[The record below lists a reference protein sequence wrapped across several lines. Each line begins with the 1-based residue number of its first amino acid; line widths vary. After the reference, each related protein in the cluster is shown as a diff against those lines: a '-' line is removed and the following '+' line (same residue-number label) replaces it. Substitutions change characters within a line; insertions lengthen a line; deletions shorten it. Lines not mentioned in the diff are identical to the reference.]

1 MKQRDIEHALHDAR
15 RRWLA
20 AAAVNT
26 GGRWAVLP
34 ALGVALLAIALSLA
48 LGLDWPWMLGL
59 AVVALAA
66 VAVTIALTWAR
77 HANPGR
83 AGAPDY
89 TLLLD
94 RAMGLGDALPSYMEA
109 NGQFRAAL
117 EVQLAGKLQPAAVKA
132 AAPRRHYGPLLV
144 ALLLALMPMALLL
157 PDPTQPDSP
166 AQQAAEGAEQPKASE
181 APQDGGGD
189 AGEGKN
195 GGPGDDAPGSNGSG
209 GGEGEGN
216 SDKGEAQKRPDGKPT
231 EGNGGKP
238 DAPPSTENP
247 RNRPEVGAD
256 PETPPPVEPPKDPPK
271 IETDDHRIR
280 PESGKGDTRTEDRKR
295 WLYNPDGRKLDG
307 STPAPPPIENRP
319 ERALDRTKVTSREAR
334 LLEGLYRRLYE

>member
-1 MKQRDIEHALHDAR
+1 MVQRDIEHALHDAR

-34 ALGVALLAIALSLA
+34 ALGVALLAIVLSLA

-59 AVVALAA
+59 AMLALAA
-66 VAVTIALTWAR
+66 VAVTVALTWSR

-117 EVQLAGKLQPAAVKA
+117 EAQLAGKLQPAAVKA
-132 AAPRRHYGPLLV
+132 ASPRRHYGPLLV

-166 AQQAAEGAEQPKASE
+166 TQQSADDAADPDPEKTEQAGS
-181 APQDGGGD
+181 GGGNDD
-189 AGEGKN
+189 AGK
-195 GGPGDDAPGSNGSG
+195 GPGEDAPGSNGSG

-216 SDKGEAQKRPDGKPT
+216 PDKGEAQQRPDGKPT
-231 EGNGGKP
+231 EGNGGQP
-238 DAPPSTENP
+238 DAPPSPESP
-247 RNRPEVGAD
+247 QNRPDSGD
-256 PETPPPVEPPKDPPK
+256 KPDNPPPVQPPKDPPK
-271 IETDDHRIR
+271 IDTDDHRIR

-307 STPAPPPIENRP
+307 STPAPPPVENRP